1 MGSVSCRSLGTSHDT
16 STGFQTHTP
25 VRCSHAHGDNVIEQ
39 MEMSR
44 RGPTQIVHGVH
55 PRLLFAPEEIIS
67 KLQAV
72 RESAYVEKAI
82 QIFHAH
88 CVKLVKKAEFGIGCL
103 LSVSSVHA
111 RVIHLKPRVCVCAE
125 CLIGKQKKPILFKV
139 TEPSSVPYSVCVECL
154 IGKQKKPILFKVT
167 EPSSIPYRAP
177 PVRQKGVLCVC
188 VTVYPEC
195 LIGKQKKPIL
205 LRGG

>member
-1 MGSVSCRSLGTSHDT
+1 
-16 STGFQTHTP
+16 
-25 VRCSHAHGDNVIEQ
+25 
-39 MEMSR
+39 MSR

-139 TEPSSVPYSVCVECL
+139 TEPSS
-154 IGKQKKPILFKVT
+154 
-167 EPSSIPYRAP
+167 IPYRAP